1 MRAVVL
7 YLSPGVF
14 DKGGV
19 SRYCRYQV
27 TALRELLGPD
37 AVSVLSLLPPD
48 GRGFEVPFEASF
60 ASFGGSLGGKAFF
73 AAASVWAAAATRPTV
88 VWCGHVHLA
97 PLGLAVARMTG
108 ARLALNVYGAEV
120 WTSLGPSR
128 RLALRSADHV
138 LSDCHATLDYIFEQ
152 GLRSRS
158 GTSVHWDCVD
168 VQRFRPGRADGVLQR
183 YGVPDARATTMT
195 LLTLARLTKEE
206 QHKGVDRLIQVVAEL
221 RDQPV
226 RLVVAGG
233 GNWVETLRGMALD
246 LGVGDKVYFT
256 GRIDE
261 ADLVDVYRSCD
272 IFSLIT
278 TKGPGTGEGL
288 PLTPIEA
295 AACGKPILV
304 GNQDGSV
311 EAVED
316 GVTGYVLEPTDI
328 RGTADRILQL
338 MREVDLRARLGR
350 AGRARIEREMSYERF
365 RGRLTD
371 VLPSLGLGAR

>member
-1 MRAVVL
+1 MTAHVL

-27 TALRELLGPD
+27 TALRELLGTD
-37 AVSVLSLLPPD
+37 AVSVLSLFPPD
-48 GRGFEVPFEASF
+48 GRGFEVPFDASF
-60 ASFGGSLGGKAFF
+60 ASFGGSPAGKAFF
-73 AAASVWAAAATRPTV
+73 AAASVWAAVSRRPTA

-97 PLGLAVARMTG
+97 PLGLAVSRLTG

-120 WTSLGPSR
+120 WTSLGPTR
-128 RLALRSADHV
+128 RLALRNADHL
-138 LSDCHATLDYIFEQ
+138 LSDCHATLDYVL
-152 GLRSRS
+152 GKKLRSPS

-168 VQRFRPGRADGVLQR
+168 VKRFGPGQADGVLQR
-183 YGVPDARATTMT
+183 YGIPDAGPATT

-206 QHKGVDRLIQVVAEL
+206 RHKGVDRLIQVVAEL
-221 RDQPV
+221 RDQPL

-233 GNWVETLRGMALD
+233 GNWVDGLRTMACD
-246 LGVGDKVYFT
+246 LGVGEKVHFT
-256 GRIDE
+256 GRVDE

-278 TKGPGTGEGL
+278 TKGFGTGEGL

-338 MREVDLRARLGR
+338 MRDVELRTRLGQ
-350 AGRARIEREMSYERF
+350 AGRARIQREMSYERF
-365 RGRLTD
+365 RGRLTE
-371 VLPSLGLGAR
+371 VLPSLGLGAQ